1 MSRLLVSAAL
11 LLSMSAF
18 AQTPPT
24 VAIFYFDYDGADAEL
39 VPLRKGL
46 AQMLITDLS
55 GRETYSLVER
65 EKLNAALDEL
75 KLAATKQVDPQAAV
89 KAGKLL
95 NAKYLVLGG
104 FFSMAGSLRL
114 DARVFE
120 VETSKLVK
128 GLGATG
134 KPDDFFALEQK
145 LAADLD
151 ALLTTL
157 VTKQPQK
164 SEPTPGKRALAKSAK
179 GKVPLAAVV
188 AYGKAL
194 EAKDTR
200 QPESAKAQLEAVV
213 KANPDFLL
221 ARVDLA
227 DLTK

>member
-1 MSRLLVSAAL
+1 MSRLVTCAVLSWSLAAL
-11 LLSMSAF
+11 

-24 VAIFYFDYDGADAEL
+24 VAVFYFDYDGADADL

-55 GRETYSLVER
+55 GREAYTLVER

-75 KLAATKQVDPQAAV
+75 KLAATRQVDPAAAV
-89 KAGKLL
+89 KAGRLL
-95 NAKYLVLGG
+95 NARYLVLGG
-104 FFSMAGSLRL
+104 FFSMAGALRL

-145 LAADLD
+145 LASDLD
-151 ALLTTL
+151 ALLVTL
-157 VTKQPQK
+157 ATK
-164 SEPTPGKRALAKSAK
+164 EPPKPEAPGGKRALAKSAK
-179 GKVPLAAVV
+179 GRVPLSAVV

-194 EAKDTR
+194 EAKDAK
-200 QPESAKAQLEAVV
+200 QPDSAKAQLEAVV

-227 DLTK
+227 DLAR

>member
-1 MSRLLVSAAL
+1 MRLLTTAAL
-11 LLSMSAF
+11 VLACTAF

-55 GRETYSLVER
+55 GRDAYTLVER

-75 KLAATKQVDPQAAV
+75 KLAGTKQVDPAAAV
-89 KAGKLL
+89 KAGRLM

-104 FFSMAGSLRL
+104 FFSMAGTLRL

-145 LAADLD
+145 LASDLD
-151 ALLTTL
+151 ALLVTL
-157 VTKQPQK
+157 ATKAP
-164 SEPTPGKRALAKSAK
+164 PTPEPAGGKRALARSAK

-194 EAKDTR
+194 DAKDAK
-200 QPESAKAQLEAVV
+200 QPEAAKAQLEALV

-227 DLTK
+227 DLSR